1 MFRITCYTLF
11 DITQTNV
18 LNRAKPDLN
27 LDYDVWLRKRN
38 SQSNF
43 DTILQVINLRSQ
55 PENIS
60 IPIKFEIN
68 FDEVD
73 YFGFL
78 YQQLENETY
87 PAWMFNFEIADITVF
102 KDEESDL
109 GNLYKD
115 CMGVPVTLTGVEWN
129 KLPNFLDVS
138 PELKNIY
145 FKVNHE

>member
-115 CMGVPVTLTGVEWN
+115 CMGVPITLTGVEWN

>member
-60 IPIKFEIN
+60 IPLKFEIN

-115 CMGVPVTLTGVEWN
+115 CMGVPITLTGVEWN